1 MWSDQAGPGTRSPP
15 FCSDHC
21 ITVPSQ
27 RVERTPGTRLP
38 MSLHLLLTVDLTSI
52 DRRSKE
58 QEVATMEK
66 ARSLAA
72 LFLEKVQ
79 GFDDFLWKA
88 EAKACSTGTYTVRY
102 RGKPEHRASLRWE
115 APVVP
120 PTPTLTTCCSQQ
132 PDPDPHTGHRLWN
145 CS

>member
-1 MWSDQAGPGTRSPP
+1 
-15 FCSDHC
+15 
-21 ITVPSQ
+21 
-27 RVERTPGTRLP
+27 

-52 DRRSKE
+52 DRSSKE

-88 EAKACSTGTYTVRY
+88 EAKELTTDTYTVRC
-102 RGKPEHRASLRWE
+102 RGRPEPCLMGSSGT
-115 APVVP
+115 P
-120 PTPTLTTCCSQQ
+120 PPA
-132 PDPDPHTGHRLWN
+132 
-145 CS
+145 